1 MRGGYERM
9 CFCKICHLTQFWH
22 FYRIKRTPLYYLWK
36 AISWFRMKWAVMWVF
51 VSLCWNK
58 PAQLWWWWEVSP
70 QFVQTGNQCPS
81 DFSLPPN
88 PTRTVR
94 STFDPTPHTGATS
107 FITWMWSVVIGGV
120 GRKRGFGV
128 IRTLEWKG
136 GFYVHVQRVQTER
149 DAVWYDS
156 DWLGWG
162 VQRGQGVRADECF
175 VIL

>member
-1 MRGGYERM
+1 M
-9 CFCKICHLTQFWH
+9 
-22 FYRIKRTPLYYLWK
+22 
-36 AISWFRMKWAVMWVF
+36 
-51 VSLCWNK
+51 
-58 PAQLWWWWEVSP
+58 
-70 QFVQTGNQCPS
+70 
-81 DFSLPPN
+81 
-88 PTRTVR
+88 
-94 STFDPTPHTGATS
+94 
-107 FITWMWSVVIGGV
+107 IGGV

-149 DAVWYDS
+149 DAVWFDS